1 MKLSLIFSLL
11 CLTAWLVFGFV
22 RPFGL
27 GIINLLWAAAVVLWI
42 RWWAESNK
50 LPVTVTGNQ

>member
-1 MKLSLIFSLL
+1 MKLTLFFSLF
-11 CLTAWLVFGFV
+11 CLVAWLVFGFI

-42 RWWAESNK
+42 RWFALRNP
-50 LPVTVTGNQ
+50 LPQA